1 MKTTTRHNAETSA
14 KELRDGI
21 PGGDSQLGSI
31 CLHDNVISNLVRRA
45 ALGVPGVSRLAGNSI
60 VDNLADL
67 VGSRK
72 MQDRAIAIL
81 KDSDDASKVVIEL
94 KVNVFF
100 GFKLHEVAEQI
111 QRAVIEL
118 VENTASVTVA
128 SVNVAMQEIE
138 DQPAHEETENEEA

>member
-1 MKTTTRHNAETSA
+1 MKTTTQHNADGPA
-14 KELRDGI
+14 KERRSEI

-31 CLHDNVISNLVRRA
+31 CLHDNVIANLVRRA

-60 VDNLADL
+60 VDNLAEL
-67 VGSRK
+67 VGSRR

-81 KDSDDASKVVIEL
+81 KDSDDASRVVIEL

-118 VENTASVTVA
+118 VENTASVTVTA
-128 SVNVAMQEIE
+128 VNVAMQEIE
-138 DQPAHEETENEEA
+138 DQTTAEGQENEEA